1 MRWLDRLLLLCVTL
15 VGVANILPLGAR
27 LSWMIDITTHFR
39 LQYLVATAVVLAWSA
54 LRRKWGAVALLAV
67 AGAVSAT
74 PVLPYL
80 PLARGAEPAA
90 TAAPLKVLT
99 VNVSFRPFSPR
110 RLLDIIGD
118 ANPDVVVIQELTPH
132 AARVLA
138 DLDTTYAHHLKF
150 EADGPY
156 GLGLWSR
163 FEIESGTTFAL
174 GRLPALQARVRGP
187 MATFTVIGA
196 HLSAPTSAPRAAA
209 RNQQLERLAAHAAA
223 VAGPLL
229 VVGDFNITP
238 YSPHFAEWLVAS
250 GLTDTRRGR
259 TLSVSWPATLP
270 WLGVPIDHV
279 AVSTDF
285 EVLSHRALPNF
296 ESDHY
301 GVLVELALRGT
312 TGAERR

>member
-1 MRWLDRLLLLCVTL
+1 MYRSGR
-15 VGVANILPLGAR
+15 
-27 LSWMIDITTHFR
+27 S
-39 LQYLVATAVVLAWSA
+39 
-54 LRRKWGAVALLAV
+54 RR
-67 AGAVSAT
+67 AGCS
-74 PVLPYL
+74 
-80 PLARGAEPAA
+80 RSSREE
-90 TAAPLKVLT
+90 
-99 VNVSFRPFSPR
+99 
-110 RLLDIIGD
+110 
-118 ANPDVVVIQELTPH
+118 NPDVVVIQELTPH

-138 DLDTTYAHHLKF
+138 DLDTTYPHHLKF

-163 FEIESGTTFAL
+163 FEIESGDDVRARPIACT
-174 GRLPALQARVRGP
+174 QARVRGP
-187 MATFTVIGA
+187 MMTFTVVGA
-196 HLSAPTSAPRAAA
+196 HLSAPTSARRAAA

-238 YSPHFAEWLVAS
+238 YSPFFAEWLVAS

-259 TLSVSWPATLP
+259 TLSVSWPTTLP

-285 EVLSHRALPNF
+285 EILSHRALPNF

-301 GVLVELALRGT
+301 GVLVELAMRGST
-312 TGAERR
+312 SAARR